1 MALID
6 PRKKKKAAGTT
17 WTNRNDL
24 IIQAKEGSEEKTG
37 EHVSRHRGDGGKG
50 KPSWWQKTRSD
61 FRRKTGGDMT
71 TAQKT
76 TSTTKTTPK
85 KKKYVSPYERKHG
98 RKQKR

>member
-24 IIQAKEGSEEKTG
+24 IIQAKEGSGEKTG

-50 KPSWWQKTRSD
+50 KPSNWQRLKNTV
-61 FRRKTGGDMT
+61 RRKTGGDMT

-76 TSTTKTTPK
+76 KVTPTKTK
-85 KKKYVSPYERKHG
+85 VKRNRRG
-98 RKQKR
+98 RIVN